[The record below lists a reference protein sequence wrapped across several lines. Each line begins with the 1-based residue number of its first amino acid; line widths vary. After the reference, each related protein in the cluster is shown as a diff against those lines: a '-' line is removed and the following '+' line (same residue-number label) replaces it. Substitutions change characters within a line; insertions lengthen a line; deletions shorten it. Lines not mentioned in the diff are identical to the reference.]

1 VGSSHSLSAFNRG
14 YLMSG
19 APIISGSIQLPNP
32 PIIVGMTMKKI
43 ITRACEVRTT
53 L

>member
-1 VGSSHSLSAFNRG
+1 MGNNHSLNAFNRG
-14 YLMSG
+14 YLISG
-19 APIISGSIQLPNP
+19 APIINGSIQLPKP

-43 ITRACEVRTT
+43 ITKACDVRTT

>member
-14 YLMSG
+14 YLISG
-19 APIISGSIQLPNP
+19 APIINGSIQLPKP

-43 ITRACEVRTT
+43 ITKAWEVRTT